1 MKIMKRSGIEAD
13 FDVTKI
19 SAAIKK
25 ANCEVAAVDQ
35 LSEEQ
40 IEEISTNVE
49 KICSDI
55 GRTLGVEEIQDLVED
70 QIMNKRAFVLA
81 RKYITYRYTRALIRK
96 SNSSSILS
104 RATSTDN
111 YIFVVVCFL
120 YLYSRYEFANN
131 SVIIQYESRTEA
143 DQINFKQNPHQYPIS
158 SS

>member
-96 SNSSSILS
+96 SNSTDKQILS
-104 RATSTDN
+104 LLECNKTR
-111 YIFVVVCFL
+111 
-120 YLYSRYEFANN
+120 
-131 SVIIQYESRTEA
+131 
-143 DQINFKQNPHQYPIS
+143 
-158 SS
+158 

>member
-96 SNSSSILS
+96 SNSTDKQILS
-104 RATSTDN
+104 LLE
-111 YIFVVVCFL
+111 C
-120 YLYSRYEFANN
+120 NN
-131 SVIIQYESRTEA
+131 E
-143 DQINFKQNPHQYPIS
+143 
-158 SS
+158 

>member
-70 QIMNKRAFVLA
+70 
-81 RKYITYRYTRALIRK
+81 
-96 SNSSSILS
+96 
-104 RATSTDN
+104 STKID
-111 YIFVVVCFL
+111 
-120 YLYSRYEFANN
+120 
-131 SVIIQYESRTEA
+131 
-143 DQINFKQNPHQYPIS
+143 
-158 SS
+158 

>member
-81 RKYITYRYTRALIRK
+81 RKYITYRYTRALI
-96 SNSSSILS
+96 
-104 RATSTDN
+104 
-111 YIFVVVCFL
+111 
-120 YLYSRYEFANN
+120 ANPT
-131 SVIIQYESRTEA
+131 Q
-143 DQINFKQNPHQYPIS
+143 PIS
-158 SS
+158 RS

>member
-96 SNSSSILS
+96 SNSTDKQILS
-104 RATSTDN
+104 
-111 YIFVVVCFL
+111 L
-120 YLYSRYEFANN
+120 LE
-131 SVIIQYESRTEA
+131 
-143 DQINFKQNPHQYPIS
+143 
-158 SS
+158 

>member
-70 QIMNKRAFVLA
+70 QIMNQTCICVGTQIHYLP
-81 RKYITYRYTRALIRK
+81 
-96 SNSSSILS
+96 
-104 RATSTDN
+104 
-111 YIFVVVCFL
+111 
-120 YLYSRYEFANN
+120 LYSRLNPQ
-131 SVIIQYESRTEA
+131 IQLNR
-143 DQINFKQNPHQYPIS
+143 
-158 SS
+158 